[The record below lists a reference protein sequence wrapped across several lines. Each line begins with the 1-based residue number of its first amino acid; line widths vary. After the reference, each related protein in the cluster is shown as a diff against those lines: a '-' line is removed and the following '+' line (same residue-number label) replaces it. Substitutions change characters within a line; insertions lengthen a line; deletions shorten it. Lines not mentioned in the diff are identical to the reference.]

1 MQKTQKD
8 HKADLI
14 IRAKI
19 DDVSRAVARALHI
32 DVAEHVLRETHVVT
46 VKREG
51 TVLKLLVGA
60 PSSYDHPTVLSQVT
74 VSGAN
79 ALDSPIGIDPN
90 DDGNFALELPLRDFT
105 VCSICFAVCHAIA
118 T

>member
-19 DDVSRAVARALHI
+19 DDVSRAVARVLHI
-32 DVAEHVLRETHVVT
+32 DVLDHVLRETHVAT

-51 TVLKLLVGA
+51 AVLKLLVGA

-79 ALDSPIGIDPN
+79 ASDPPIGIDPN
-90 DDGNFALELPLRDFT
+90 DDGNFALEFPLRDFI
-105 VCSICFAVCHAIA
+105 VRCIAVWSLHGLAI
-118 T
+118 